1 MCNSIRKIAIVF
13 LPLIFLG
20 GCTSTPHHTNTLIF
34 AVNTKL
40 ALDVSA
46 APMGGIPG
54 VTIGYSRQ
62 EAVWMPL
69 LANRETKSP
78 FKPAECNTMAITDCH
93 FRGKYTQ
100 TLKTGETEGETAGET
115 VEDEKTDAYS
125 VLASFGAKL
134 STKASSTGGAQ
145 STTGDAATG
154 DSSTDSATGFALAQ
168 FFATGIAAQNLATEG
183 GARLVTIQPTDA
195 ETTIALNKAAE
206 AEGRLKAL
214 LGEKAYKEITEKH
227 KKLSR
232 SLKEKAD
239 AIIAA
244 ITNSDDDTLKT
255 DKWITLVESSS
266 IDDHTKA
273 FLKKDEVLDLNV
285 VSGYLL
291 NEAALGRSDDIDA
304 LYSKL

>member
-1 MCNSIRKIAIVF
+1 MCNSIRKIAISF

-40 ALDVSA
+40 ALDLSA
-46 APMGGIPG
+46 APIGGIPG

-69 LANRETKSP
+69 LANRVTKSP
-78 FKPAECNTMAITDCH
+78 FEPAECNTMAITDCH
-93 FRGKYTQ
+93 FRGKYKQTQ
-100 TLKTGETEGETAGET
+100 KTDETKGEAKGEI
-115 VEDEKTDAYS
+115 VDDKTDAYS

-214 LGEKAYKEITEKH
+214 LGEKAYKEITEKYE
-227 KKLSR
+227 KLSR